1 MTKSRK
7 ESEAQQEIF
16 MEEDSDDEPEQS
28 NAVNKGSNKQ
38 EEKIVETKQATQQVR
53 DNNLIHSH

>member
-53 DNNLIHSH
+53 DK